1 MFTLAHLSDPHLGP
15 LTKFSLRELIGKRAT
30 GYVNWRRKR
39 RHAHDMEILG
49 LIVADILAHK
59 PDHIACTGDVSHI
72 GLPTEFKT
80 ALSFLDTLGPRDAV
94 SFVPGNH
101 DCYTRSSLAA
111 LSYELAPWCASDGG
125 EAGYPWY
132 RKRGPVALIGMNT
145 GIPTMPLMATG
156 RLGSVQIAATEKLLA
171 QAKAEGL
178 IRVVLIY
185 HPPYVG
191 GARRTRE
198 LVDADAFEAMLRRT
212 GAELVLHGHNH
223 RFSLAWR
230 PGLDHDVPIVGVPSA
245 SIGPRGGHGELASW
259 HLLRIEGP
267 ATAPHISLERRA
279 FDLDGT
285 VKHLQLVPLTGGGI
299 V

>member
-1 MFTLAHLSDPHLGP
+1 MFRLAHLSDPHLGP
-15 LTKFSLRELIGKRAT
+15 LARFSLRELIGKRAT

-39 RHAHDMEILG
+39 RHAHDMDVLA
-49 LIVADILAHK
+49 LVVADLLAQR
-59 PDHIACTGDVSHI
+59 PDHVACTGDVSHI
-72 GLPTEFKT
+72 GLPSEFET
-80 ALSFLDTLGPRDAV
+80 ARSFLETLGPQDAV

-111 LSYELAPWCASDGG
+111 LARRLGPWSCGDDHA
-125 EAGYPWY
+125 AGFPWI
-132 RKRGPVALIGMNT
+132 RRRGPVALIGINS

-156 RLGSVQIAATEKLLA
+156 RVGPAQLSRAAELLA
-171 QAKAEGL
+171 QARAEGL
-178 IRVVLIY
+178 IRVVLIH

-198 LVDADAFEAMLRRT
+198 LLDAEAFEAMLRT
-212 GAELVLHGHNH
+212 AGADLVLHGHNH

-230 PGLDHDVPIVGVPSA
+230 PGRERDVPIVGVPSA
-245 SIGPRGGHGELASW
+245 SIGPRGHGELGAW
-259 HLLRIEGP
+259 HLLHIGGS
-267 ATAPHISLERRA
+267 AQAPEVALERRA

-285 VKHLQLVPLTGGGI
+285 VRLQQMVSLGGGGGL